1 MKEAKKKKG
10 KKALTEN
17 ELDENISV
25 NIGETP
31 TITFLYMYDWLY
43 IKKLCRFSFDFIFRP
58 SSIVSQESS
67 VHAQCHKM
75 NIKYDEVNIYF
86 ILR

>member
-10 KKALTEN
+10 KKALSEA

-31 TITFLYMYDWLY
+31 TITFLYM
-43 IKKLCRFSFDFIFRP
+43 
-58 SSIVSQESS
+58 
-67 VHAQCHKM
+67 
-75 NIKYDEVNIYF
+75 
-86 ILR
+86 